1 MNRKAQIILAV
12 MTTVFASGFTNP
24 DHTENLAGDYN
35 LFKID
40 RSRSPDIVIYD
51 VKLDS
56 QGKLDTSSPISVY
69 WKKFTRDSIFEPLT
83 GIQKKFGY
91 GIKFQNISEYSADFK
106 FVSSLDRIFE
116 LRKSCDDHC
125 RVYTYSD
132 GNKVELK
139 SLFIHFKD
147 DSFWFPEISRIELV
161 GLDTEKGSMV
171 SESII
176 P

>member
-1 MNRKAQIILAV
+1 MNRKVKIILV
-12 MTTVFASGFTNP
+12 VLIVFASGFTNP
-24 DHTENLAGDYN
+24 DHSENLAGDYN

-40 RSRSPDIVIYD
+40 RSRGPDIVVYD
-51 VKLDS
+51 VRLDS

-69 WKKFTRDSIFEPLT
+69 WKKLSEDGITEPLT
-83 GIQKKFGY
+83 GIQKRFGY
-91 GIKFQNISEYSADFK
+91 GIKFQNISEHSADFK
-106 FVSSLDRIFE
+106 FVSSLDRIFF
-116 LRKSCDDHC
+116 LRNSGDDQY
-125 RVYTYSD
+125 RVYTFSD
-132 GNKVELK
+132 DNKVEVK
-139 SLFIHFKD
+139 SLYIHFED

>member
-1 MNRKAQIILAV
+1 MNKKTQILLAV
-12 MTTVFASGFTNP
+12 LTVFASGFTNP

-40 RSRSPDIVIYD
+40 RSRGPDIVVYD
-51 VKLDS
+51 IRLDS

-69 WKKFTRDSIFEPLT
+69 WKKFTRDGIFEPLT

-91 GIKFQNISEYSADFK
+91 GIKFQNISEHSADFK

-116 LRKSCDDHC
+116 LRKSGDDHYK
-125 RVYTYSD
+125 VYTYSE
-132 GNKVELK
+132 GNQVEVK
-139 SLFIHFKD
+139 SLYIHFED

>member
-1 MNRKAQIILAV
+1 MNTKAQIILAV
-12 MTTVFASGFTNP
+12 LTVFASGLTNP
-24 DHTENLAGDYN
+24 DHSENLAGDFT
-35 LFKID
+35 LFNID
-40 RSRSPDIVIYD
+40 RSRGPDIVVYD
-51 VKLDS
+51 VRLDS

-69 WKKFTRDSIFEPLT
+69 WKKFSRDSMFEPLT

-91 GIKFQNISEYSADFK
+91 GIKFKNITEHSADFK

-116 LRKSCDDHC
+116 LRKSGDDHYK
-125 RVYTYSD
+125 VYTYSE
-132 GNKVELK
+132 GNKVEVM

>member
-1 MNRKAQIILAV
+1 MNRKVKIILV
-12 MTTVFASGFTNP
+12 VLTVFASGFTNP
-24 DHTENLAGDYN
+24 DHSENLAGDYN

-40 RSRSPDIVIYD
+40 RSRGPDIVVYD
-51 VKLDS
+51 VRLDS

-69 WKKFTRDSIFEPLT
+69 WKKFSEDGITEPLT

-91 GIKFQNISEYSADFK
+91 GIKFQRIGEYSAEFK

-116 LRKSCDDHC
+116 LRKSGDDHY
-125 RVYTYSD
+125 RVYTFSE
-132 GNKVELK
+132 GNKVEVKRLY
-139 SLFIHFKD
+139 IHFED

-161 GLDTEKGSMV
+161 GLDTDKGSMV
-171 SESII
+171 YESII

>member
-1 MNRKAQIILAV
+1 MNKKIQIILVVMAV
-12 MTTVFASGFTNP
+12 LATGFTNP
-24 DHTENLAGDYN
+24 DQAEELAGNYN

-40 RSRSPDIVIYD
+40 RSRDPDIVVYD
-51 VKLDS
+51 VRLDS

-69 WKKFTRDSIFEPLT
+69 WKKFTRDSIFEPLS

-91 GIKFQNISEYSADFK
+91 GIKFQNINEHSADFK
-106 FVSSLDRIFE
+106 FVSSLDRKFE
-116 LRKSCDDHC
+116 LRKSGNNHYK
-125 RVYTYSD
+125 VYTYSE
-132 GNKVELK
+132 GNKVEVK

>member
-1 MNRKAQIILAV
+1 MNRKVKIILV
-12 MTTVFASGFTNP
+12 VLTVFASGFTNP
-24 DHTENLAGDYN
+24 DHSENLAGDYN

-40 RSRSPDIVIYD
+40 RSRGPDIVVYD
-51 VKLDS
+51 VRLDS

-69 WKKFTRDSIFEPLT
+69 WKKFSEDGITEPLT

-91 GIKFQNISEYSADFK
+91 GIKFQRIGEYSAEFK

-116 LRKSCDDHC
+116 LRKSGDDHY
-125 RVYTYSD
+125 RVYTFSE
-132 GNKVELK
+132 GNKVEVKRLY
-139 SLFIHFKD
+139 IHFED

-161 GLDTEKGSMV
+161 GLDTDKGNMV
-171 SESII
+171 YESII